1 MGVLDFLNTGLM
13 AGAQVLNQINQHKTW
28 DREDHAV
35 QRRVNDLKKAGLS
48 PTLAAG
54 SAASTSAPIRVE
66 APTFA
71 RDVEA
76 QSAGIAQT
84 KASRELTELQ
94 KEALDATSFE
104 QRNKVAYLRRKETEF
119 GEEGL
124 SLGNALAESQ
134 VQREIAENREV
145 KRNIDLF
152 KQFGL
157 PSVSGPGADLIVSQG
172 MINQLFP
179 KASSS
184 QSATGSVLLRLLS
197 ALAGKR

>member
-1 MGVLDFLNTGLM
+1 MGVLDFLNTGLQ

-28 DREDHAV
+28 EREDTAV
-35 QRRVNDLKKAGLS
+35 QRRVKDLKAAGLS

-54 SAASTSAPIRVE
+54 SAAAASAPIRVE
-66 APTFA
+66 APAFK
-71 RDVEA
+71 RDIDA
-76 QSAGIAQT
+76 QNAGIAQT
-84 KASRELTELQ
+84 KAQRELTVLQ
-94 KEALDATSFE
+94 QEALDASSYE
-104 QRNKVAYLRRKETEF
+104 QRNKVNYLRRKESEAISN
-119 GEEGL
+119 EL
-124 SLGNALAESQ
+124 SLGNVLAESQ
-134 VQREIAENREV
+134 VHREIAENMEV
-145 KRNIDLF
+145 KRNIELF

-179 KASSS
+179 GATKG